1 MEALPPV
8 ELMTEA
14 LDLLVRALHLL
25 DEADAP
31 GEIGAYVDLAKERLS
46 RTLEM
51 SRVANSIGQTAAR
64 PAF

>member
-1 MEALPPV
+1 MEALPPA

-14 LDLLVRALHLL
+14 LELLVRALHLL

-46 RTLEM
+46 RVLEM
-51 SRVANSIGQTAAR
+51 SRVANSISEAAAR
-64 PAF
+64 PAL

>member
-25 DEADAP
+25 DEGDAP
-31 GEIGAYVDLAKERLS
+31 GEIGAYVDLALQRLS

-51 SRVANSIGQTAAR
+51 LRVSNSIGEAAAG
-64 PAF
+64 PAL

>member
-14 LDLLVRALHLL
+14 LDLLVRVLHLL
-25 DEADAP
+25 DEGDAP
-31 GEIGAYVDLAKERLS
+31 GEIGAYVDLALQRLS

-51 SRVANSIGQTAAR
+51 SRVSNSIGQTAAG
-64 PAF
+64 PAL